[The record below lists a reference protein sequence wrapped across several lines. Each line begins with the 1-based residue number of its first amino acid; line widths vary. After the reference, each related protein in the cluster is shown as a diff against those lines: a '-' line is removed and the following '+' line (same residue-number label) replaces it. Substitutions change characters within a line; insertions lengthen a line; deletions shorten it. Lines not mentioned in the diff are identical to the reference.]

1 MKIRER
7 IESLTD
13 EMLDNLSRLVK
24 YNSVEAPALPGKPF
38 GEAPAAV
45 LKEALEI
52 ADSMGLET
60 KNLDN
65 YCGYAQIGEGKDI
78 VALVA
83 HLDIVPAG
91 EGWDTDPFT
100 MTRKGNTVYGRGVSD
115 DKGGAIASLYTLKL
129 IKESGIPL
137 NKRIRV
143 ILGCNEETGSL
154 CMEHYSQVEEPV
166 TMGFTPDGEFPCI
179 HGEKGMLKM
188 TAYSKNTK
196 IISMNGGFVS
206 NAVCNHCITEVSA
219 NDVNCERLKKALA
232 DTALASFEVTESDGI
247 IRIDACGV
255 AAHASTPLLGVN
267 AAACTMQAL
276 ANAGMQDD
284 FVDYYN
290 EHIGMSCDGAG
301 YGVKLSDEYG
311 VLTLCNGIVKTED
324 GVISCTVD
332 IRVPVTYSPEQM
344 KQLLAGRLEDEKGI
358 TKIDDMVA
366 PLFYPADSPLVS
378 ALYDAYVK
386 VTGDSENKP
395 KVIGG
400 GTYAKHLPGI
410 IAFGCEFVGTDNHI
424 HDANERLDIDEL
436 KKQVEIY
443 VQGVENL
450 LAL

>member
-232 DTALASFEVTESDGI
+232 DTALASVDVTETDGI
-247 IRIDACGV
+247 IKIDACGV

>member
-1 MKIRER
+1 MEIRER

-100 MTRKGNTVYGRGVSD
+100 MTRIGNTVYGRGVSD

-232 DTALASFEVTESDGI
+232 DTALASVDVTETDGI
-247 IRIDACGV
+247 IKIDACGV

-301 YGVKLSDEYG
+301 YGVKLSDDYG

>member
-1 MKIRER
+1 MEIRER

-45 LKEALEI
+45 LKETLEI

-219 NDVNCERLKKALA
+219 NDVNCERLKEALA
-232 DTALASFEVTESDGI
+232 DTALASVDVTETDGI
-247 IRIDACGV
+247 IKIDACGV

-290 EHIGMSCDGAG
+290 EHIGMSCNGAG
-301 YGVKLSDEYG
+301 YGVKLSDDYG

-332 IRVPVTYSPEQM
+332 IRVPVTYSPERM

>member
-1 MKIRER
+1 MEIRER

-38 GEAPAAV
+38 GETPAAV

-232 DTALASFEVTESDGI
+232 DTALASVDVTETDGI
-247 IRIDACGV
+247 IKIDACGV

-301 YGVKLSDEYG
+301 YGVKLSDDYG

>member
-1 MKIRER
+1 MEIRER

-100 MTRKGNTVYGRGVSD
+100 MTRIGNTVYGRGVSD

-301 YGVKLSDEYG
+301 YGVKLSDDYG

-332 IRVPVTYSPEQM
+332 IRVPITYSPEQM

-366 PLFYPADSPLVS
+366 PLFYPADSQLVS

>member
-1 MKIRER
+1 MEIRER

-100 MTRKGNTVYGRGVSD
+100 MTRIGNTVYGRGVSD

-232 DTALASFEVTESDGI
+232 DTALASVDVTETDGI
-247 IRIDACGV
+247 IKIDACGV

-301 YGVKLSDEYG
+301 YGVKLSDDYG

-332 IRVPVTYSPEQM
+332 IRVPITYSPEQM

-366 PLFYPADSPLVS
+366 PLFYPADSQLVS